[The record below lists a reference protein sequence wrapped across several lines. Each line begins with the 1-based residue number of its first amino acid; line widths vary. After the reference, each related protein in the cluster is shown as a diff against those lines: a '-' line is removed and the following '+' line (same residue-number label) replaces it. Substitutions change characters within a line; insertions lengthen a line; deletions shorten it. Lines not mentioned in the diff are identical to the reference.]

1 MAVGGPL
8 FGPSTTTRS
17 QSKALVEF
25 RCGKMSFNETTKM
38 VSPDKRK
45 GLLMVTQTDDQL
57 MHLQW
62 KDRTAGSVEDDLIL
76 MPDDVEFKAVP
87 ACTTGRVFVLK
98 FKGNDKK
105 MFFWMQEPKSD
116 KDEDYCKKVN
126 DFLNNPPAPGSSR
139 SGGGG
144 GGGSGGLGG
153 LPGGLPGNLDF
164 NNLGDNEL
172 QSLLNNM
179 DQRQLMQLF
188 GGSLG
193 GGGGSNISSLSSLL
207 GGGGPTSGRTRQAAG
222 SGPTRARETTQSSSS
237 TTATTTTTTTS
248 STTSTP
254 ATVPVP
260 APAPGGAGGQNPAI
274 QLSDLQSILSNMQVP
289 AAGAGDG
296 GQAVDLSTA
305 LTGEALQ
312 PLLQN
317 PEFLDKV
324 KEFLPAGEEG
334 KETSL
339 TDLSGTVQSPQ
350 FKQALS
356 MFCMA
361 LSSGQLGPLI
371 REFGLGEEAGGAADK
386 GDMEAFVKALQNKEG
401 AEKKDEKDKEEDMA
415 LD

>member
-1 MAVGGPL
+1 
-8 FGPSTTTRS
+8 
-17 QSKALVEF
+17 
-25 RCGKMSFNETTKM
+25 M

-45 GLLMVTQTDDQL
+45 GMLMVQQSDDQL

-62 KDRTAGSVEDDLIL
+62 KDRTSGTVEDDLIL
-76 MPDDVEFKAVP
+76 MPDDVEFKHVP

-116 KDEDYCKKVN
+116 KDEEFCKKVN

-144 GGGSGGLGG
+144 GGGIMGG

-179 DQRQLMQLF
+179 DQRQLMQIF

-193 GGGGSNISSLSSLL
+193 GGGSNMSSLSSLL
-207 GGGGPTSGRTRQAAG
+207 GGGSGGRSRQAAG
-222 SGPTRARETTQSSSS
+222 TGSTRSRPA
-237 TTATTTTTTTS
+237 ADTS
-248 STTSTP
+248 STP
-254 ATVPVP
+254 AATTVPVP
-260 APAPGGAGGQNPAI
+260 APAPGGAGSGGSGGSTGSSANPAI

-289 AAGAGDG
+289 AGAGEGSG
-296 GQAVDLSTA
+296 GAAVDLSTG

-317 PEFLDKV
+317 QEFLDKV

-334 KETSL
+334 KEVTLS
-339 TDLSGTVQSPQ
+339 DLSGTVQSPQ
-350 FKQALS
+350 FQQAVS
-356 MFCMA
+356 MFSMA

-371 REFGLGEEAGGAADK
+371 KEFGLGDGAAAAAAQ
-386 GDMEAFVKALQNKEG
+386 GDMEAFVKALQSKEG
-401 AEKKDEKDKEEDMA
+401 GDKKKDDKDKEEDMA

>member
-76 MPDDVEFKAVP
+76 MPDDVEFKAVS

-144 GGGSGGLGG
+144 GGGGLGG

-179 DQRQLMQLF
+179 DQF
-188 GGSLG
+188 
-193 GGGGSNISSLSSLL
+193 
-207 GGGGPTSGRTRQAAG
+207 
-222 SGPTRARETTQSSSS
+222 
-237 TTATTTTTTTS
+237 
-248 STTSTP
+248 
-254 ATVPVP
+254 
-260 APAPGGAGGQNPAI
+260 
-274 QLSDLQSILSNMQVP
+274 D
-289 AAGAGDG
+289 
-296 GQAVDLSTA
+296 
-305 LTGEALQ
+305 
-312 PLLQN
+312 
-317 PEFLDKV
+317 
-324 KEFLPAGEEG
+324 
-334 KETSL
+334 
-339 TDLSGTVQSPQ
+339 
-350 FKQALS
+350 
-356 MFCMA
+356 
-361 LSSGQLGPLI
+361 
-371 REFGLGEEAGGAADK
+371 
-386 GDMEAFVKALQNKEG
+386 
-401 AEKKDEKDKEEDMA
+401 
-415 LD
+415 

>member
-8 FGPSTTTRS
+8 FGPSTGGRS

-25 RCGKMSFNETTKM
+25 RCGKMTFNETTKM

-45 GLLMVTQTDDQL
+45 GLLMVTQSDDQL

-62 KDRTAGSVEDDLIL
+62 KERGSGSGSLEDDLIL

-116 KDEDYCKKVN
+116 KDEEYCKKVN

-144 GGGSGGLGG
+144 SGGVLGG

-193 GGGGSNISSLSSLL
+193 GSGGGGGSNISSLSSLL
-207 GGGGPTSGRTRQAAG
+207 GGGGSSGRTRQAAG
-222 SGPTRARETTQSSSS
+222 SGPTRSRETTSTTS
-237 TTATTTTTTTS
+237 TTATTSTSSSTTTS
-248 STTSTP
+248 STP

-260 APAPGGAGGQNPAI
+260 APAPGGTGGQNPAI

-289 AAGAGDG
+289 AAGSV
-296 GQAVDLSTA
+296 AVDLSTA

-317 PEFLDKV
+317 QEFLDKV

-339 TDLSGTVQSPQ
+339 ADLSGTVQSPQ
-350 FKQALS
+350 FQQAVS

-371 REFGLGEEAGGAADK
+371 REFGLGEEAAGAADQ
-386 GDMEAFVKALQNKEG
+386 VRSREG
-401 AEKKDEKDKEEDMA
+401 FE
-415 LD
+415 